1 MEFQLIFKEQ
11 KQILIQDAISKHRSH
26 TRAIFRG
33 VGGSANK
40 KREGGER
47 ERENPNLCMSVN

>member
-40 KREGGER
+40 KRGRGER
-47 ERENPNLCMSVN
+47 ERESKFMYVSQ